1 MNFLPESVSRLI
13 DELSKLPG
21 IGPKSAQ
28 RLAFHIL
35 KGSEGNLQGLG
46 EAVLKAK
53 DGVMRC
59 EKCSALAS
67 EKMCGVCSD
76 PGRDAEVICVVES
89 TMDMVAI
96 EKTGEFKGL
105 YHVLMGKIS
114 PLDGVGPDDLRIAEL
129 FERVTDE
136 AAGVKEVILALNPDL
151 EGDTTALFLQKKL
164 ASLSPVSVSRIARG
178 IPSGGNLEYTDDATL
193 IRALQGRQVLS
204 S

>member
-1 MNFLPESVSRLI
+1 MGMNFLPESVSRLI

-28 RLAFHIL
+28 RLAFHVL
-35 KGSEGNLQGLG
+35 KGADGNLKGLG

-53 DGVMRC
+53 DGVVRC
-59 EKCSALAS
+59 EKCHALAS
-67 EKMCGVCSD
+67 EKLCGVCSEQ
-76 PGRDAEVICVVES
+76 GRDESVLCVVET

-129 FERVTDE
+129 FERVTGE
-136 AAGVKEVILALNPDL
+136 EVKEVILALNPDL

-178 IPSGGNLEYTDDATL
+178 IPSGGNLEYTVDATL

-204 S
+204 